1 LGEANDTSEAEL
13 HLIRAMRM
21 AVHFYHYGFVF
32 DVKGAAQIVR
42 TDQLDGYLACLN
54 AFCTTAEWTYIL

>member
-1 LGEANDTSEAEL
+1 
-13 HLIRAMRM
+13 M

-42 TDQLDGYLACLN
+42 ADPLDGYLAYLN
-54 AFCTTAEWTYIL
+54 AFCTTAEWTPIL